1 MLMRPGMPVNDGDDD
16 GVLLMTMA
24 SCKVQSPMLSSVT
37 CVTCDGFGMC
47 LGRGQWC
54 LELINA
60 GAVPDAR
67 SDPMSTTL
75 KLQTLRPRTL
85 NPKP

>member
-1 MLMRPGMPVNDGDDD
+1 MLMRPGMPVNDPDPDPDDDDDDDDDDD

-37 CVTCDGFGMC
+37 CVTCCGFGMC

-54 LELINA
+54 LEA
-60 GAVPDAR
+60 
-67 SDPMSTTL
+67 
-75 KLQTLRPRTL
+75 
-85 NPKP
+85 